1 MRLHRFSWK
10 LAAAPLGAVLVMFG
24 LACGGAEQ
32 APVVQ
37 TVVVEKQVERLVVQ
51 TVLVEKAVEKQV
63 VQTVV
68 VEKPVERQLVQTV
81 VVVATPTA
89 APLTTPTPVVPLAR
103 PVPNSILKVGV
114 KDVGAAAFLAPK
126 AVNPDDNRN
135 HEISVFE
142 TLAFQ
147 DGKTGALVNRQMKSW
162 KLEGLVFTAE
172 LDPRIQFHFGW
183 GPGTAKDLAYSW
195 TRQAEEGAVNSG
207 AATLRNDWAS
217 WEAVSDT
224 TFKATLKAQNVNWFR
239 AIILSTVMM
248 SERAIKEKGDA
259 WAIQNAIGTG
269 PYRLVGIVAN
279 ENITLEAVRNHYR
292 DTGYFETIRLLAAP
306 EPQTRIAML
315 RTGEIDMMSVG
326 IPLIPQVNAIKGVRL
341 VQQPSTGRGGVS
353 IFYGGQFYIR
363 EQKEGLKRTLDT
375 TLPWVGDPNDPKSAE
390 RALKVRQ
397 ALTMAVD
404 KKLIVD
410 TILGGKGCYG
420 NIYQVDTCHPKWSK
434 AYEVSYDPKHAK
446 ELLVEAGYPNGFSF
460 PVWNPTQNDTQV
472 EVSDAVLPFWEAIG
486 LKPVAQKTAYTARR
500 PLLLARDL
508 REVWFMT
515 HGSGILPFGGV
526 FQWAEL
532 NGRGVWNQQIE
543 YPDIGPIAD
552 RMFAAVG
559 DEATQWKVQTE
570 YWDWHK
576 KYQPT
581 GGGVYWN
588 DPWALGGRVGSWDV
602 IYTNIS
608 GAAWPVQLERV
619 IPAH

>member
-1 MRLHRFSWK
+1 MHCNRSKWRLV
-10 LAAAPLGAVLVMFG
+10 LPLAVLMLAILG
-24 LACGGAEQ
+24 LACAGTEQ
-32 APVVQ
+32 VVQ
-37 TVVVEKQVERLVVQ
+37 TVLVEKQVERPVVQ

-63 VQTVV
+63 VQTI
-68 VEKPVERQLVQTV
+68 
-81 VVVATPTA
+81 VVVATPTP
-89 APLTTPTPVVPLAR
+89 APLTTPTPVAPLAR
-103 PVPNSILKVGV
+103 PVPNSILKIGL
-114 KDVGAAAFLAPK
+114 KDVGSAAFLAPK
-126 AVNPDDNRN
+126 AVNPNDNRN
-135 HEISVFE
+135 HELSVFE

-162 KLEGLVFTAE
+162 KLDGLVFTAE
-172 LDPRIQFHFGW
+172 LDPRIQFHSGW

-195 TRQAEEGAVNSG
+195 TRVAEEGAVNSG

-224 TFKATLKAQNVNWFR
+224 QFKATLKATNVNWFR
-239 AIILSTVMM
+239 ALIMGTVMM
-248 SERAIKEKGDA
+248 SEKAIKEKGDA
-259 WAIQNAIGTG
+259 WAIQNAVGTG
-269 PYRLVGIVAN
+269 PYRLIGILAD
-279 ENITLEAVRNHYR
+279 ESITLEAVKNHYR
-292 DTGYFETIRLLAAP
+292 DTGYFETIRIIAAP

-326 IPLIPQVNAIKGVRL
+326 IPQLKQVSDIKGVRL
-341 VQQPSTGRGGVS
+341 VEQPSTGRGGVS

-363 EQKEGLKRTLDT
+363 EQKEGLVRKLDT
-375 TLPWVGDPNDPKSAE
+375 SLPWVGDLNDPASAG

-397 ALTMAVD
+397 AITLAVD

-410 TILGGKGCYG
+410 TILGGKGCHG
-420 NIYQVDTCHPKWSK
+420 TIYRVDHCHPKWNK
-434 AYEVSYDPKHAK
+434 AYELPYDPKRAK

-460 PVWNPTQNDTQV
+460 PVWVPTQNDTQV
-472 EVSDAVLPFWEAIG
+472 EVADAVMPFWEAVG

-508 REVWFMT
+508 REVWFMG
-515 HGSGILPFGGV
+515 HGSDILPFGGV

-559 DEATQWKVQTE
+559 DEATQWKIQTE

-576 KYQPT
+576 KYQAT

-588 DPWALGGRVGSWDV
+588 DPWALSNRVGSWDV
-602 IYTNIS
+602 IYTHAN
-608 GAAWPVQLERV
+608 WPVQLERV
-619 IPAH
+619 IPAR